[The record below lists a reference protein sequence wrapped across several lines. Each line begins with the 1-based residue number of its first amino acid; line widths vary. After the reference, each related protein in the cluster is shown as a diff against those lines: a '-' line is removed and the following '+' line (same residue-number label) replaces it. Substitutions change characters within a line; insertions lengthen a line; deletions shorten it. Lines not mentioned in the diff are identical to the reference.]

1 MLVRCLLVEKEG
13 QGSGD
18 HQVTAVIQTQNLS
31 KWYGNV
37 LGLNDVTL
45 EIEAGITGILGPNGA
60 GKSTFLKLITGQI
73 KSNIGSVTIDG
84 QRVWNNFSLFS
95 KIGFCPEQDSFFEEM
110 TGWQFLTSL
119 LRLYHFSTA
128 EIEEKADKALEIVEL
143 TEDKH
148 RAVRSYSRGMRQR
161 LKVAQSIAH
170 DPAIIILDEPLNGL
184 DPLGRRKIIRLIK
197 EYKGEGRT
205 IVVSSHV
212 LPEIE
217 AMTNQIILI
226 HQGKIFA
233 QGDIHYIRDLIETH
247 PHIISIKC
255 SDPRQLAQKFIQ
267 HDFVL
272 KVNFDQ
278 KKGSLL
284 VETNNRDKFFGLLPV
299 LFVENRIE
307 VEEIT
312 SPDDNL
318 QAVFDYL
325 IGK

>member
-1 MLVRCLLVEKEG
+1 M
-13 QGSGD
+13 
-18 HQVTAVIQTQNLS
+18 TAVIQTQKLS

-37 LGLNDVTL
+37 LGLSDVTL
-45 EIEAGITGILGPNGA
+45 QIEPGITGLLGPNGA

-73 KSNIGSVTIDG
+73 KPNIGKVSING
-84 QRVWNNFSLFS
+84 QRVWNNYSLFS
-95 KIGFCPEQDSFFEEM
+95 QIGFCPEQDSFYEEM
-110 TGWQFLTSL
+110 TGWQFVTNL
-119 LRLYHFSTA
+119 LKLHHFRPD
-128 EIEEKADKALEIVEL
+128 EIENKAEKALEIVEL
-143 TEDKH
+143 SNDKD
-148 RAVRSYSRGMRQR
+148 RVIRSYSRGMRQR
-161 LKVAQSIAH
+161 LKFAQAIAH
-170 DPAIIILDEPLNGL
+170 DPNIIILDEPLNGL

-197 EYKGEGRT
+197 EYKSEGRT

-217 AMTNQIILI
+217 AMTKKIILI

-247 PHIISIKC
+247 PHIVSIKC
-255 SDPRQLAQKFIQ
+255 SHPRLLAEKFIHQ
-267 HDFVL
+267 DFVS
-272 KVNFDQ
+272 KVYFDP
-278 KKGSLL
+278 KKNALL
-284 VETNNRDKFFGLLPV
+284 VETNNRDTFFALLPS
-299 LFVENRIE
+299 LFVENKID

>member
-1 MLVRCLLVEKEG
+1 M
-13 QGSGD
+13 
-18 HQVTAVIQTQNLS
+18 TAVIQTQNLS

-37 LGLNDVTL
+37 LGLSDVTL
-45 EIEAGITGILGPNGA
+45 EIESGITGILGPNGA

-73 KSNIGSVTIDG
+73 KSNIGSVSIMG
-84 QRVWNNFSLFS
+84 QPVWNNFAQFGN
-95 KIGFCPEQDSFFEEM
+95 IGFCPEQDSFYEEM

-119 LRLYHFSTA
+119 LRLFHLPA
-128 EIEEKADKALEIVEL
+128 PEIEEKAEKALEIVEL
-143 TEDKH
+143 SGDKH
-148 RAVRSYSRGMRQR
+148 RAVRSYSRGMRER
-161 LKVAQSIAH
+161 LKVAQAIAH
-170 DPAIIILDEPLNGL
+170 DPRIIILDEPLNGL

-255 SDPRQLAQKFIQ
+255 SDPRKLAQSFIQ

-272 KVNFDQ
+272 KVNFDL
-278 KKGSLL
+278 KKGTLL
-284 VETNNRDKFFGLLPV
+284 VETNSRDKFFGLLPE
-299 LFVENRIE
+299 LFVKNNIQ